1 MTPVIFT
8 GNSMKLCLEQH
19 APVANSAMLTL
30 KALVIQS
37 VRAYTKSTK
46 LPRPFAQLHPKN
58 PSLCRAPSASFG
70 SPSSKVWKGWSG
82 PFLPWLASLL
92 APASGRIN
100 TFWGSTRKKPL
111 HEMRLA
117 QCIRKA
123 SKQETSRLKLQSLGC
138 VLCHDHCI
146 PGLWKTWRNRI
157 DHWYP
162 P

>member
-70 SPSSKVWKGWSG
+70 SPSSTV
-82 PFLPWLASLL
+82 
-92 APASGRIN
+92 
-100 TFWGSTRKKPL
+100 
-111 HEMRLA
+111 
-117 QCIRKA
+117 
-123 SKQETSRLKLQSLGC
+123 
-138 VLCHDHCI
+138 
-146 PGLWKTWRNRI
+146 
-157 DHWYP
+157 
-162 P
+162 